1 MTHAVPATSP
11 DGDLAISPPQHTT
24 TATLSSTPSITAPSP
39 ADPALAAAQDN
50 GTDATHAPVTVGSMH
65 LSIDEI
71 SELIEVVDQ
80 ADLADFRYEHEG
92 FSIEITRTNGLGF
105 DEDGNLNA
113 LPEPQRQQVADPAY
127 IEQSPIQS
135 PAVVPSHDHDQ
146 AVIESAVSDETPDH
160 LDDTSGTSPS
170 PDEILDSDFVVTS
183 NRVGFFFSGAKNKPP
198 LVNLG
203 DVVAYNQPVCII
215 EQLGQ
220 QYVYLSEASGK
231 VIKLFVEDGDAVEY
245 GTQIMVIRP
254 D

>member
-1 MTHAVPATSP
+1 M
-11 DGDLAISPPQHTT
+11 
-24 TATLSSTPSITAPSP
+24 
-39 ADPALAAAQDN
+39 
-50 GTDATHAPVTVGSMH
+50 
-65 LSIDEI
+65 DEI
-71 SELIEVVDQ
+71 SELIDVVDQ

-113 LPEPQRQQVADPAY
+113 APEPQRQQLADPAY
-127 IEQSPIQS
+127 IDQSSIDS
-135 PAVVPSHDHDQ
+135 PAVAPSHDHDQ
-146 AVIESAVSDETPDH
+146 AMETTVSDETPDQ

-170 PDEILDSDFVVTS
+170 TDEILDSDFVVSS

-231 VIKLFVEDGDAVEY
+231 VTKLFVEDGDAVEY